1 MDINKLIT
9 QLENLPNL
17 IYLEEQRMLEAKQK
31 LEDAKLTYEIKLAFE
46 TVASKA
52 GNATEKKS
60 MAILKSETE
69 RRNLLKANLEYER
82 ANASLTHLTNQFVA
96 VRKLASIE
104 QEMMKNQ
111 LGGT

>member
-46 TVASKA
+46 TVAAK
-52 GNATEKKS
+52 GENAVVKKS

-69 RRNLLKANLEYER
+69 RRELLKANLEYER
-82 ANASLTHLTNQFVA
+82 ANASLTHLTNQFIA
-96 VRKLASIE
+96 VRKMSSLEEKLMSSQI
-104 QEMMKNQ
+104 N
-111 LGGT
+111 